1 MTKDFEITEELAA
14 MRSVTGTTTGSDLF
28 TERKIKGAQQ
38 MRMKK
43 ELREQQIVEAKQK
56 KQQEAA
62 NARKLEAEK
71 RKKEKEMQR
80 LQAVML
86 KHKEKERL
94 KQQKMDEIQLNKER
108 KLQLRRLELEKAK
121 ALKKPNEDMCLA
133 DLKGSTLSDCLI
145 VLQFLHSFGKV
156 LGLDNLNDLDLS
168 VLQEGFL
175 NTWGSM
181 GKVQDL
187 LVSMVSSAVQ
197 DPGIPAGHRSKTCL
211 GEELTDVEISRDNV
225 SEILQIYMEAHCD

>member
-1 MTKDFEITEELAA
+1 
-14 MRSVTGTTTGSDLF
+14 
-28 TERKIKGAQQ
+28 

-133 DLKGSTLSDCLI
+133 DLKSLPVLSRIPCLVLQGSTLSDCLI